1 MQGRSH
7 ALLQEAG
14 INLVSI
20 LKEEG
25 FYVERRVM
33 SAPMKQR
40 GRNSIGL
47 AAPVELP
54 TPKELDIYADK
65 CVLHILCA

>member
-1 MQGRSH
+1 MGGRSH

-20 LKEEG
+20 LRGEG

-33 SAPMKQR
+33 SAPVSKR
-40 GRNSIGL
+40 SRRAGSAGA
-47 AAPVELP
+47 AAPIELP
-54 TPKELDIYADK
+54 TLRELDIYADQ
-65 CVLHILCA
+65 